1 MKKEI
6 AYTINKGINRPI
18 EFRGLKG
25 QYIYILAIGL
35 ILLIIGFAVCYIV
48 GVPVYLCLPIAL
60 LLGSGLFVGVYRLS
74 DKYGEYGL
82 MKAIAFRQVPTA
94 IVCRSRKVF
103 WKELMNQKEKESE
116 G

>member
-1 MKKEI
+1 MRKEI
-6 AYTINKGINRPI
+6 IYIINKGINRPI
-18 EFRGLKG
+18 EFRGLKA

-35 ILLIIGFAVCYIV
+35 VLLLIGFAVCYIA

-74 DKYGEYGL
+74 DRFGEHGL
-82 MKAIAFRQVPTA
+82 MKVLALRRVPTA
-94 IVCRSRKVF
+94 IACHSRAF
-103 WKELMNQKEKESE
+103 LRELMNRGVKQR